1 MRCPSCNHENR
12 PERRFCAEC
21 GATLAAA
28 CGACGA
34 MNERGEKFCG
44 GCGARLISAARAARG
59 GSPVFADGPIEVKPL
74 AGTVAWEA
82 AGQMPKDLAR
92 HVALQ
97 TPDDLGRSWGR

>member
-1 MRCPSCNHENR
+1 MQCVRCQHDSQTSAK
-12 PERRFCAEC
+12 FCSEC
-21 GATLAAA
+21 GARLALSCLS
-28 CGACGA
+28 CGAP
-34 MNERGEKFCG
+34 NERGEKFCG